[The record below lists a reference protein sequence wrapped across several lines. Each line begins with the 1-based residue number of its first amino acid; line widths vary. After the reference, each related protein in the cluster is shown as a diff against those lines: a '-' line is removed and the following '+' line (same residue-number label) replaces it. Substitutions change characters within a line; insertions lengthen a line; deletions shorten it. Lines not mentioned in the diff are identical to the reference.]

1 MQSVGDQRNRFKG
14 RPAVILGAGPSL
26 PGQIKYIPD
35 NAVKIAINE
44 RPPLLVECD
53 YVVFYDFNTIPLVG
67 DFKCKKISPFNGWS
81 EFWIDS
87 DVWFNGWSGSAAV
100 WFACYAG
107 CDPVI
112 LMGMDCYQ
120 GEKEYFTDEKPG
132 PFQSSGGTVPL
143 EKHMKSWGEAFVKCP
158 NPGAIKAFDGPLVE
172 IFGKWEPLSKS
183 QNSEKDLIKKR
194 MTR

>member
-1 MQSVGDQRNRFKG
+1 MQSVGDQKDRFKG

-26 PGQIKYIPD
+26 PAQIKHIPE
-35 NAVKIAINE
+35 NAVKISINE
-44 RPPLLVECD
+44 RPPLLIDCD

-67 DFKCKKISPFNGWS
+67 EINAKKISPFNGYS

-107 CDPVI
+107 CKPVI
-112 LMGMDCYQ
+112 LMGMDLYQ
-120 GEKEYFTDEKPG
+120 GEKEYFTDENPG
-132 PFQSSGGTVPL
+132 KFQSSGGTVPL
-143 EKHMKSWGEAFVKCP
+143 EKHLAAWKDALTRCP
-158 NPGAIKAFDGPLVE
+158 NAHVIKAIDGPLVE
-172 IFGKWEPLSKS
+172 IFGKWNPKTE
-183 QNSEKDLIKKR
+183 NREKDILRKR